1 MKKKTEKKEKV
12 IEEEMCISKVKERAN
27 AFEKM
32 MRSERIGSE
41 KSVEKKKR
49 KGTSSIAN
57 GPEKPESKVM
67 KKWIIRGGN
76 EAVKNVGDRETEKE
90 KDNGR
95 EKVNVNLVKN
105 IQKRFET

>member
-27 AFEKM
+27 AFEKI

-49 KGTSSIAN
+49 KRTSSIAN

-95 EKVNVNLVKN
+95 EKVDVSLVKN